1 MDLLA
6 DHVKRFNAAVRS
18 GDFSP
23 MLENFSDDATM
34 VFEGVPVGPFIGRD
48 AIAEAYREQPPDDE
62 LDVLDV
68 RRDGETIVAGYAWH
82 RDPDVR
88 AGELR
93 LTVEDGRV
101 SASSS
106 RSTRK
111 GRDDEAAP
119 LDVA

>member
-6 DHVKRFNAAVRS
+6 DHVRRFNAAVRS

-23 MLENFSDDATM
+23 MLENFADDATM

-68 RRDGETIVAGYAWH
+68 RRDGDTLIAGYAW
-82 RDPDVR
+82 RRAPDVR

-93 LTVEDGRV
+93 LTADGNRICRLV
-101 SASSS
+101 V
-106 RSTRK
+106 TF
-111 GRDDEAAP
+111 D
-119 LDVA
+119 

>member
-6 DHVKRFNAAVRS
+6 DHVRRFNAAVRS

-23 MLENFSDDATM
+23 MLENFADDATM

-68 RRDGETIVAGYAWH
+68 RRDGDTLIAGYAW
-82 RDPDVR
+82 RRAPDVR

-93 LTVEDGRV
+93 LTVDGNRICRLV
-101 SASSS
+101 V
-106 RSTRK
+106 TF
-111 GRDDEAAP
+111 D
-119 LDVA
+119 

>member
-1 MDLLA
+1 MTLL
-6 DHVKRFNAAVRS
+6 DEHVKRFNAAVRS
-18 GDFSP
+18 GDFAP
-23 MLENFSDDATM
+23 MLENFADHAEM

-68 RRDGETIVAGYAWH
+68 RRDGDTIVAGYAWR

-93 LTVEDGRV
+93 LTAEDGRI
-101 SASSS
+101 S
-106 RSTRK
+106 RLVVTFDR
-111 GRDDEAAP
+111 
-119 LDVA
+119 